1 MDGLTEDPT
10 RINYVAQTDLTPMN
24 KPLVSSIEYTR
35 IAQQSGGT
43 TVTQTTSA
51 VESVFELPARVINFS
66 KSSLMYTIV
75 VPDPGATPK
84 YNWIWGGGPAIRQ
97 IQLYSRSG
105 VMLCDINN
113 LQNYLGIITP
123 LETKKDDC
131 GMLDETTAPQITGL
145 ECRGAKIANIHPA
158 GSTNDNNMYEP
169 LYLSKLG
176 LDTTATT
183 VNYAIR
189 LSLIKNSIFS
199 LDKDLFFNETMLI
212 KIVWNVRDAVGFYSA
227 AEDGPETT
235 PGVLSG
241 DVAISK
247 LYLYLAMERN
257 PLLAAAVIATVQ
269 NTGMIVNCPYVY
281 SFKNIP
287 GASTSQNI
295 SIRLNRSNG
304 THLKKIIHSILPA
317 TETLNNRFDRSTVVT
332 SYYTSLNNQRLQQFD
347 LVASDQLDF
356 MYNYENCK
364 DSMIN
369 NLDTYNHNWFH
380 LDKFEDNLSTDPNSN
395 VASGIP
401 LSIEQKYDINVTCAA
416 TAYNHYTFCIT
427 NRLLV
432 ISPQG
437 IVFN

>member
-1 MDGLTEDPT
+1 MEGLTESPNVV
-10 RINYVAQTDLTPMN
+10 NYVAQTDLTPMN

-51 VESVFELPARVINFS
+51 VESVFELPARVINFA
-66 KSSLMYTIV
+66 KSTLMYTIV
-75 VPDPGATPK
+75 VPDPGTSPLF
-84 YNWIWGGGPAIRQ
+84 NHLWGTGPAIRQ

-113 LQNYLGIITP
+113 LQNYLTIITP
-123 LETKKDDC
+123 LETKKNEC
-131 GMLDETTAPQITGL
+131 SFTDESTYLQMKGNEVQGL
-145 ECRGAKIANIHPA
+145 NALNKTPA
-158 GSTNDNNMYEP
+158 GLTSSNNIYDP
-169 LYLSKLG
+169 LYLITG
-176 LDTTATT
+176 EDTTATT
-183 VNYAIR
+183 ISYSID
-189 LSLIKNSIFS
+189 LSLIKNSIFAM
-199 LDKDLFFNETMLI
+199 DKDLFFNETMLL
-212 KIVWNVRDAVGFYSA
+212 KIVWAVRDSVGFISSSA
-227 AEDGPETT
+227 TAPQTGTA
-235 PGVLSG
+235 VLTG

-257 PLLAAAVIATVQ
+257 PLLAAAIIATVQ

-281 SFKNIP
+281 SFKNVP
-287 GASTSQNI
+287 GASTAQNI

-304 THLKKIIHSILPA
+304 THLKKIIHSIMPA
-317 TETLNNRFDRSTVVT
+317 VETLNSRFNKATVVT

-347 LVASDQLDF
+347 LVSADQLDF
-356 MYNYENCK
+356 MFNYENLK

-369 NLDTYNHNWFH
+369 TLDTYDHNWFH
-380 LDKFEDNLSTDPNSN
+380 MDKFEDNLSTDPNTN

-401 LSIEQKYDINVTCAA
+401 LSIEQKYDINITCAA